1 MERKLNGEKTDEK
14 HILFD
19 DDDIVIVNHGT
30 AELWDQMRSLIR
42 SMPWTTQDEATWQLL
57 PEQTNVH
64 PCFAIR
70 KSDGAFLGGSAIIE
84 TDIFYGAYYAV
95 QPGLRGMG
103 FGMKMTLQGMAVVL
117 KALGKKPFL
126 GRAVKEM
133 LEKYEGPPLNAV
145 PLNELYSFTLSRD
158 ALLRLFTSTG
168 SSFTPKSLKDMNEQ
182 QFDKVCEYDA
192 FVVGRNRRTFLK
204 DFHSLFFTK
213 GVALLD
219 ANGDVHG
226 LVSSVPTL
234 CNRHLIKIGPIFA
247 ENRDDACYLIKC
259 IVEQFTQPEVR
270 FVIHITTGAAGD
282 WILEKCRDAGVPLHM
297 GAVTICATNK
307 NNAMYK
313 DPCKTEYMY
322 APMNCPLYFD
332 R

>member
-1 MERKLNGEKTDEK
+1 
-14 HILFD
+14 
-19 DDDIVIVNHGT
+19 
-30 AELWDQMRSLIR
+30 MRSLIR
-42 SMPWTTQDEATWQLL
+42 TMPWTTQDEATWQLL

-126 GRAVKEM
+126 GRA
-133 LEKYEGPPLNAV
+133 
-145 PLNELYSFTLSRD
+145 
-158 ALLRLFTSTG
+158 
-168 SSFTPKSLKDMNEQ
+168 
-182 QFDKVCEYDA
+182 
-192 FVVGRNRRTFLK
+192 
-204 DFHSLFFTK
+204 

-307 NNAMYK
+307 NNVMYK